1 MRFNGLRTDAQ
12 DVGDTLV
19 GMTFGNQLQNR
30 FLARRENLGLVFSKE
45 GLQQKSM
52 NDRAEE
58 RATGTQKLVMAVLR
72 IDLARSSGRSP
83 ARRRGT
89 PL

>member
-1 MRFNGLRTDAQ
+1 
-12 DVGDTLV
+12 
-19 GMTFGNQLQNR
+19 
-30 FLARRENLGLVFSKE
+30 
-45 GLQQKSM
+45 M